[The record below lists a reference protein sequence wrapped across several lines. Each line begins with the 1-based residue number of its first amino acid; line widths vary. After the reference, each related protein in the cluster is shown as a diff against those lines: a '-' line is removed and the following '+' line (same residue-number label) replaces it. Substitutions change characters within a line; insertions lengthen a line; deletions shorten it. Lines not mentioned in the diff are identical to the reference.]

1 MNDLRVEPKFPMQ
14 LKENIFYE
22 TSAPPTSQQ
31 MTLLTAKQLCDY
43 LHWNYIYRLQV
54 EKLQQFSGLQNISK
68 HFFHV

>member
-43 LHWNYIYRLQV
+43 LH
-54 EKLQQFSGLQNISK
+54 
-68 HFFHV
+68 